1 MINYKGLYDGKN
13 KKLEFYEGGA
23 HFKYSDLY
31 ERITELQK
39 IISPNRLKVESSN
52 LDKDKDKIERVE
64 IKKISKKI
72 NIKKP
77 NKINLDELL
86 QINNNN
92 KNNIFMIKKNKLN
105 KNLFLNKKKTDDINI
120 NNILINY
127 KKNNDDNDE
136 SNTININIKEKNFKD
151 ELIIKIKLKKLSN
164 LKKLKSNRIKKNFN
178 FKKNKSNSSLPKIN
192 SFYIKNLS
200 KDINNEN
207 KNNNFSDIIDNG
219 NASNINKDNFS
230 NLCLSS
236 NNLMENKE
244 LSNSNS
250 NSNYKKKN
258 NIFDIKHFLIKE
270 DKKHFFESRNYDLP
284 CVNKFSADKTINNNN
299 SNSSLF
305 IKIKKINSNS
315 INKEKSNLK
324 ESLIEKK
331 KSKNLLKNK
340 DLINIYSKNIM
351 KNIDFKSQNAI
362 IKGNNENK
370 SNVIKIKLQ

>member
-1 MINYKGLYDGKN
+1 MINYKGLYNGKN
-13 KKLEFYEGGA
+13 KKVEFYEGGA

-31 ERITELQK
+31 ERVNELQK

-52 LDKDKDKIERVE
+52 LDKDNIERVE
-64 IKKISKKI
+64 IKKISKKY

-86 QINNNN
+86 QSDN
-92 KNNIFMIKKNKLN
+92 KNNIFMIKKNKLS
-105 KNLFLNKKKTDDINI
+105 KNIFLNKKKADDINI
-120 NNILINY
+120 NNILNND
-127 KKNNDDNDE
+127 KKNNDDIDE
-136 SNTININIKEKNFKD
+136 INNININIKEKNFKD
-151 ELIIKIKLKKLSN
+151 ELIIKLKLKKLSN
-164 LKKLKSNRIKKNFN
+164 LKKLKSSRIKKFFN
-178 FKKNKSNSSLPKIN
+178 FKKNKQNSSLPKIN
-192 SFYIKNLS
+192 SFYFKNLS
-200 KDINNEN
+200 KDINDEN

-219 NASNINKDNFS
+219 NTSNINKNNFS

-250 NSNYKKKN
+250 NSNYKKDN
-258 NIFDIKHFLIKE
+258 NIFDIKHFFMKE
-270 DKKHFFESRNYDLP
+270 NKKHFFESRNYDLP
-284 CVNKFSADKTINNNN
+284 FANKFSIDKTINHNN

-305 IKIKKINSNS
+305 IKIKKINSNT
-315 INKEKSNLK
+315 INKENNNLK

-331 KSKNLLKNK
+331 KNINLLKNK

-370 SNVIKIKLQ
+370 SNIIKIKIQ

>member
-1 MINYKGLYDGKN
+1 MINYKGLFDDKN
-13 KKLEFYEGGA
+13 NKVEFYEGGA

-52 LDKDKDKIERVE
+52 SDKDKIERVE
-64 IKKISKKI
+64 IKKISKKF

-86 QINNNN
+86 QNNNN
-92 KNNIFMIKKNKLN
+92 KNNVFMIN

-120 NNILINY
+120 NNILNNN
-127 KKNNDDNDE
+127 KENNDDNDK
-136 SNTININIKEKNFKD
+136 SNNIKINIKEKNFKD
-151 ELIIKIKLKKLSN
+151 ELIIKFKLKKLSN
-164 LKKLKSNRIKKNFN
+164 LKKLRSNRIKKHFN
-178 FKKNKSNSSLPKIN
+178 FKKNKSNSFLPKVN
-192 SFYIKNLS
+192 SIYFKNLS
-200 KDINNEN
+200 KDSNNEN
-207 KNNNFSDIIDNG
+207 KNNNFSDVIDNG
-219 NASNINKDNFS
+219 NTSNINKNNFS

-250 NSNYKKKN
+250 NYKKDN
-258 NIFDIKHFLIKE
+258 TIFNIKHFFIK
-270 DKKHFFESRNYDLP
+270 DKKHCFESRNCDLP
-284 CVNKFSADKTINNNN
+284 YFNKFSVDKTNNHNN

-315 INKEKSNLK
+315 INKEKYNLK

-331 KSKNLLKNK
+331 KNKNLLKNK
-340 DLINIYSKNIM
+340 DLINIYSRNFM
-351 KNIDFKSQNAI
+351 KNINFKS
-362 IKGNNENK
+362 
-370 SNVIKIKLQ
+370 

>member
-13 KKLEFYEGGA
+13 KIFEFYEGGA
-23 HFKYSDLY
+23 HFKYSDWY
-31 ERITELQK
+31 ERLTELQK
-39 IISPNRLKVESSN
+39 IIFPNRIKVESSN
-52 LDKDKDKIERVE
+52 SDKDIIEKVE
-64 IKKISKKI
+64 IKKISKKF

-77 NKINLDELL
+77 NKINLNELL
-86 QINNNN
+86 QSNNN

-105 KNLFLNKKKTDDINI
+105 KNLFLNKKKTDDMNI
-120 NNILINY
+120 NNILNNY

-136 SNTININIKEKNFKD
+136 SSNINININEKNFKD
-151 ELIIKIKLKKLSN
+151 ELIIKLKLKKLSN
-164 LKKLKSNRIKKNFN
+164 LKKLKSNRIKKYFN

-192 SFYIKNLS
+192 SFYFKNLS

-207 KNNNFSDIIDNG
+207 KNNNFSDIIDNE
-219 NASNINKDNFS
+219 NTRNKNKNNFS

-250 NSNYKKKN
+250 NSNYKKEN
-258 NIFDIKHFLIKE
+258 NNFDLKHFFIKE
-270 DKKHFFESRNYDLP
+270 DKNHFFESRNYDLP
-284 CVNKFSADKTINNNN
+284 SFNKFSVDKTINHNI

-315 INKEKSNLK
+315 INKEKYNLK

-331 KSKNLLKNK
+331 KNKSLLKNK
-340 DLINIYSKNIM
+340 DLINIYSGNFM
-351 KNIDFKSQNAI
+351 KNINFKSQNAI
-362 IKGNNENK
+362 IKDNNENK
-370 SNVIKIKLQ
+370 FNSIIIKLQ